1 MTSVIVFQPIL
12 ALIAG
17 VMILSL
23 PRTLNYV
30 VAFYLILVGLT
41 GLLPHLFGGV

>member
-1 MTSVIVFQPIL
+1 MTNVIVFQPIL

-17 VMILSL
+17 VMILIL

-30 VAFYLILVGLT
+30 VAIYLILIGLT
-41 GLLPHLFGGV
+41 GLLPHLFGGA

>member
-1 MTSVIVFQPIL
+1 MISVIVLQPIL

-17 VMILSL
+17 VMILIL

-30 VAFYLILVGLT
+30 VALYLILIGLT
-41 GLLPHLFGGV
+41 GLLPHLFGSV